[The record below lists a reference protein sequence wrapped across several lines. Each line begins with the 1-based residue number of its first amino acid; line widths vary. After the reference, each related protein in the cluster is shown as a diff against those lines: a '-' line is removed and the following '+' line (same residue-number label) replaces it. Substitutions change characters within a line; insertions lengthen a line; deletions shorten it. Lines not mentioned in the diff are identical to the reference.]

1 MRRAQGIQAMALQ
14 TGAHLLVTLAG
25 YLTTVILAAGLG
37 PTLFGAYSLVYGTLL
52 ATEVIG
58 RLGLPAAL
66 TRQMAAAGVQAP
78 RIAGGGLLLGT
89 ITYLLLFAGFW
100 LGAPALAAVLN
111 VTDGAHLFRIAALDI
126 PFYCLLFVGNA
137 ILNGRQRFAAAALV
151 TAIYA
156 LAKAVGIVGLAW
168 YGISIAGA
176 LVVNAAASAIGL
188 AVAAFTARSE
198 VGPPA
203 GAAMRATV
211 RLALALCVRGVAS
224 QVLAVIGLWALG
236 VGAALVPPDAAGQ
249 YAAAQSI
256 GRLPII
262 LALGSGSVV
271 VASVAA
277 ALARGAPDEAR
288 QVLVDTIRLM
298 LMLLLPAAAVAVV
311 DGATITTLLFGP
323 AYAAAGPLLAVLFI
337 GQGIGMTLLLVH
349 SAALVGL
356 GAMAALLRANL
367 AALAVTVLLL
377 PAILPLGAM
386 GAALATAAGC
396 LTGVLLAGGAV
407 RRALGGWLAP
417 GDLGRLV
424 ATSGAVAL
432 LAWSLPGHGIWL
444 LAELAALGVA
454 TVLMLIAVGLI
465 RVGEL
470 RRLARRQPEPAVST
484 R

>member
-1 MRRAQGIQAMALQ
+1 MRRAHGLQAMALQ
-14 TGAHLLVTLAG
+14 TGAHLLVALAG

-37 PTLFGAYSLVYGTLL
+37 PALFGAYSLVYGTLL

-66 TRQMAAAGVQAP
+66 TRQVAATGADAP
-78 RIAGGGLLLGT
+78 RVAGGGLLLSA
-89 ITYLLLFAGFW
+89 ITYLVLFVAFW
-100 LGAPALAAVLN
+100 LAAPALAAALN
-111 VTDGAHLFRIAALDI
+111 VADGTRLFRIAALDI

-156 LAKAVGIVGLAW
+156 AAKAIGILALAW
-168 YGISIAGA
+168 YGLSIAGA

-188 AVAAFTARSE
+188 AVAAAAARRE
-198 VGPPA
+198 VGRPA

-211 RLALALCVRGVAS
+211 RLALTLSVRGVAS

-249 YAAAQSI
+249 YAAALSI

-277 ALARGAPDEAR
+277 ALARGAPEEGR
-288 QVLVDTIRLM
+288 QMLVETIRVA
-298 LMLLLPAAAVAVV
+298 LMLLLPAAAVTVV
-311 DGATITTLLFGP
+311 DGAGITTLLFGT

-337 GQGIGMTLLLVH
+337 GQGIGMTLLLLL
-349 SAALVGL
+349 SAALVGI

-367 AALAVTVLLL
+367 AALTVTVLLL
-377 PAILPLGAM
+377 PLIVPLGAM

-396 LTGVLLAGGAV
+396 LTGVLLAGAAV
-407 RRALGGWLAP
+407 RRSLGGWLLA
-417 GDLGRLV
+417 GDLGRLM
-424 ATSGAVAL
+424 ATSAAIAL
-432 LAWSLPGHGIWL
+432 LGWYFRGEGLWL
-444 LAELAALGVA
+444 FAELAALGVVTILLLVA
-454 TVLMLIAVGLI
+454 LGLI
-465 RVGEL
+465 RPAEL
-470 RRLARRQPEPAVST
+470 RLLLRARPKPAVSP